1 MIKQIFL
8 AGRSLEARFKNLEV
22 IANNLANI
30 NTTGYKKTIPFSEV
44 IMKETDEIRAR
55 QIIDK
60 QQGEAEQTNNP
71 LDAAIF
77 GEGFFTLQTERGIEL
92 TRNGKFNISNDGFL
106 INEKGDKVL
115 GKNGLINF
123 NLFTLDKDQTVTI
136 SPEGRIKLGETEV
149 DSLLISKLENYE
161 KNSLT
166 DGSYFISDSGYYN
179 PADESEFRVAQGYL
193 EMSNVNAV
201 DEMTAMIQLNR
212 DFESTYKIVNFLD
225 ESLEKANQVGKV

>member
-30 NTTGYKKTIPFSEV
+30 NTTGYKKTVPFSEV
-44 IMKETDEIRAR
+44 ISEANEVQAR

-60 QQGEAEQTNNP
+60 QQGEAEQTSNP

-77 GEGFFTLQTERGIEL
+77 GEGFFTVQTERGVEL
-92 TRNGKFNISNDGFL
+92 TRNGKFQISNEGFL
-106 INEKGDKVL
+106 VNDKGDKVL
-115 GKNGLINF
+115 GKSGVINF
-123 NLFTLDKDQTVTI
+123 DLYTLDKNQTI
-136 SPEGRIKLGETEV
+136 SISPRGEIKIGETPV
-149 DSLLISKLENYE
+149 DSLLISNLDSYE
-161 KNSLT
+161 KNRLT
-166 DGSYFISDSGYYN
+166 DGSFFISDSGYYN
-179 PADESEFRVAQGYL
+179 PADESKFRVAQGYL